1 MHTTLCTCSP
11 LSLCPPLAHT
21 PSPGGVMRRGLLLST
36 QRCSMRSWSQAL
48 VSGPCFSRC
57 PTPPRGTTQNK
68 ESGGTRPWR
77 HPRGGTAPNDT
88 HDCTTAPI
96 INGRRPLHLQGRKPA
111 RCPSRQPHKPSAF
124 PGLTRVVTNHQRMP
138 RRAPPFRSMRLTP
151 RKGEKLVLDT
161 KHLMLRAPREE
172 SAQHAS

>member
-11 LSLCPPLAHT
+11 LRVPPGTRPL
-21 PSPGGVMRRGLLLST
+21 
-36 QRCSMRSWSQAL
+36 
-48 VSGPCFSRC
+48 
-57 PTPPRGTTQNK
+57 PRGGEEGSSVNDAQCEAGLKHSCQARASLDAPRRPEGRRRNK

-77 HPRGGTAPNDT
+77 HPRGGGTAPNDT

-96 INGRRPLHLQGRKPA
+96 INGRLPLHLQGRKPA

-124 PGLTRVVTNHQRMP
+124 PGLTRVVTNHQRML

-151 RKGEKLVLDT
+151 EKEVRNSSWTLNT
-161 KHLMLRAPREE
+161 
-172 SAQHAS
+172 